1 MESFSLAQAGTRLAK
16 GQLSRLVFGISPEE
30 ASFARRGFQGG
41 DVRQRERLEHIGR
54 VFLHGYHSAL
64 EAREPEALARRLNTV
79 EAVPWA
85 GGIPANPRVE
95 LEDRGFAFEGA
106 AMGLTLLDQLTPWKR
121 GRLQAFL
128 DGPGRAHVYMVHV
141 GSGWALAR
149 LHRPV
154 GPALRR
160 LDPLLGWLAVDGYGF
175 HEGYFHWPRY
185 TMGQR
190 NVPRHLSGYAARIFD
205 QGLGRSLWFVNGAEI
220 QRIERTVVHFPPSRH
235 GDLWSGV
242 GLACAYAGG
251 ADREA
256 IESLRRTAGPHGAQL
271 AQGAAFAAKAR
282 QRAGNPAP
290 HTELACQVLCGLSA
304 HAAAGVTDAA
314 LDGLT
319 DGLTTKGPD
328 PAYEVW
334 RKRIRTHLAA
344 EVSLP

>member
-1 MESFSLAQAGTRLAK
+1 VDMESFSLAQAGTRLAK

-64 EAREPEALARRLNTV
+64 ETREPEALARRLNTV
-79 EAVPWA
+79 E
-85 GGIPANPRVE
+85 
-95 LEDRGFAFEGA
+95 LEDRGFAPEDQGFAFEGA

-220 QRIERTVVHFPPSRH
+220 ERIERTVAHFPPSRH

-256 IESLRRTAGPHGAQL
+256 IESLRRTAGPHLAQL

-319 DGLTTKGPD
+319 DSD
-328 PAYEVW
+328 AEPAYEVW